1 MSIVTETLGDI
12 RLDEPLAYR
21 NLTLFPL
28 IRPVDGPPEYLT
40 LDQAMADSS
49 IKISEVSESGNVP
62 DIRFENTGNK
72 PTLLVD
78 GEEISGGK
86 QNRILNISILA
97 PAKETITIPVTCV
110 EAGRWGRH
118 DSAYR
123 RERERILRSRHRA
136 EFEEADHIAFM
147 RMRRAKH
154 VAVTQ
159 NLKVAGSRYASQAE
173 VWSEIE
179 DLDGDM
185 GTRSPTRAMRDSY
198 ETHRQSLE
206 QYVQALPAVKD
217 QVGVVFALNNQPVGL
232 DLFDHPH
239 TLSRILPKLVRSHA
253 MEALR
258 EPESVAEVAST
269 DAARDFIG
277 EIVDAATTRY
287 PAIGEGEDLRL
298 ESNQIVGGGL
308 EARERL
314 IHLCAFVEGREPKD
328 PTRSRRSRFWTHR
341 SASRRPN

>member
-1 MSIVTETLGDI
+1 MSIITETLGDI

-21 NLTLFPL
+21 KLTVFPL
-28 IRPVDGPPEYLT
+28 TRPVDGPPEYLT

-49 IKISEVSESGNVP
+49 IKIGEVSESGNVP
-62 DIRFENTGNK
+62 EIRFQNTGSK

-118 DSAYR
+118 DSGYR
-123 RERERILRSRHRA
+123 RERDRILRSRLRA

-147 RMRRAKH
+147 RMRRVKH

-159 NLKVAGSRYASQAE
+159 SLKAAGSRYASQAE

-198 ETHRQSLE
+198 EQRRQSLE
-206 QYVQALPAVKD
+206 EYVQALPMVKD
-217 QVGVVFALNNQPVGL
+217 QVGAAFALNNRLVGL

-239 TLSRILPKLVRSHA
+239 TLSRILPKLIRSHA

-258 EPESVAEVAST
+258 EPDTVAEVASV

-277 EIVDAATTRY
+277 EIVNATTTRY

-298 ESNQIVGGGL
+298 ESNQIVGGAL
-308 EARERL
+308 EARARL
-314 IHLCAFVEGREPKD
+314 IHLCAFAEDDSLKGFNR
-328 PTRSRRSRFWTHR
+328 RRRSRFGARRTT
-341 SASRRPN
+341 SRT

>member
-1 MSIVTETLGDI
+1 MSIITETLGDI

-21 NLTLFPL
+21 KLTVFPL
-28 IRPVDGPPEYLT
+28 TRPVDGPPEYLT

-49 IKISEVSESGNVP
+49 IKIGEVSESGNVP
-62 DIRFENTGNK
+62 EIRFENTGSK
-72 PTLLVD
+72 PTLLID

-118 DSAYR
+118 DSGYR
-123 RERERILRSRHRA
+123 RERDRILRSRHRA

-154 VAVTQ
+154 VAVSQ
-159 NLKVAGSRYASQAE
+159 NLKAAGSRYASQAE

-179 DLDGDM
+179 ALDGDM

-198 ETHRQSLE
+198 EQRRQSLE
-206 QYVQALPAVKD
+206 EYVQALPMVKD
-217 QVGVVFALNNQPVGL
+217 QVGVAFALNNRLVGL

-239 TLSRILPKLVRSHA
+239 TLSRILPKLIRSHA

-258 EPESVAEVAST
+258 EPDTVAEVASV

-277 EIVDAATTRY
+277 EIVNATTTRY
-287 PAIGEGEDLRL
+287 PAVGEGEDLRL
-298 ESNQIVGGGL
+298 ESNQIVGGAL
-308 EARERL
+308 EARARL
-314 IHLCAFVEGREPKD
+314 IHLCAFVEDDSLKGFNGR
-328 PTRSRRSRFWTHR
+328 RRSRFGTR
-341 SASRRPN
+341 RTPSRN

>member
-1 MSIVTETLGDI
+1 MSIITETLGDI

-21 NLTLFPL
+21 KLTVFPL
-28 IRPVDGPPEYLT
+28 TRPVDGPPEYLT

-49 IKISEVSESGNVP
+49 IKIGEVSESGNVP
-62 DIRFENTGNK
+62 EIRFENTGSK
-72 PTLLVD
+72 PTLLID

-118 DSAYR
+118 DSGYR
-123 RERERILRSRHRA
+123 RERDQILRSRYRA

-159 NLKVAGSRYASQAE
+159 SLKVSGSRYASQAE

-179 DLDGDM
+179 NLDGDM

-198 ETHRQSLE
+198 EQRRQSLE
-206 QYVQALPAVKD
+206 EYVQALPAVKN
-217 QVGVVFALNNQPVGL
+217 QVGVAFALNNRLVGL

-239 TLSRILPKLVRSHA
+239 KLSRILPKLVRCHA

-258 EPESVAEVAST
+258 EPESVAEVASA
-269 DAARDFIG
+269 DMAQAFIG
-277 EIVDAATTRY
+277 EIGKAATTRY

-298 ESNQIVGGGL
+298 ESDRIVGGAL
-308 EARERL
+308 EARQRL
-314 IHLCAFVEGREPKD
+314 IHLCVFAEDGEPKG
-328 PTRSRRSRFWTHR
+328 PTSRRRSRIWTHR
-341 SASRRPN
+341 TASRSMN

>member
-1 MSIVTETLGDI
+1 MSIITETLGDI

-21 NLTLFPL
+21 KLTVFPL
-28 IRPVDGPPEYLT
+28 TRPVDGPPEYLT

-49 IKISEVSESGNVP
+49 IKIGEVSESGNVP
-62 DIRFENTGNK
+62 EIRFENTGSK

-118 DSAYR
+118 DSGYR
-123 RERERILRSRHRA
+123 RERDRILRSRHRA

-147 RMRRAKH
+147 KMRRVKH

-159 NLKVAGSRYASQAE
+159 SLKTAGSRYASQAE

-198 ETHRQSLE
+198 EQRRQSLE
-206 QYVQALPAVKD
+206 EYVQALPMVKD
-217 QVGVVFALNNQPVGL
+217 QVGVAFALNNRLVGL

-258 EPESVAEVAST
+258 EPDTVAEVASV

-277 EIVDAATTRY
+277 EIVKATTTRY
-287 PAIGEGEDLRL
+287 PAVGEGEDLRL
-298 ESNQIVGGGL
+298 ESNQIVGGAL
-308 EARERL
+308 EARARL
-314 IHLCAFVEGREPKD
+314 IHLCAFAEDDSLKGFNAR
-328 PTRSRRSRFWTHR
+328 RRSRFGTQR
-341 SASRRPN
+341 TTGRN

>member
-28 IRPVDGPPEYLT
+28 IRPVDGPPDYLT

-123 RERERILRSRHRA
+123 RERDRILRSRHRA

-159 NLKVAGSRYASQAE
+159 SLKAAGSRYASQAE

-198 ETHRQSLE
+198 EQRRQSLE
-206 QYVQALPAVKD
+206 EYVQALPMVKD
-217 QVGVVFALNNQPVGL
+217 QVGVAFALNNRLVGL

-239 TLSRILPKLVRSHA
+239 TLSRILPKLIRSHA

-258 EPESVAEVAST
+258 EPDTVAEVASV

-277 EIVDAATTRY
+277 EIVNATTTRY
-287 PAIGEGEDLRL
+287 PAVGEGEDLRL
-298 ESNQIVGGGL
+298 ESNQIVGGAL
-308 EARERL
+308 EARARL
-314 IHLCAFVEGREPKD
+314 IHLCAFAEDDSLKGFNGR
-328 PTRSRRSRFWTHR
+328 RRSRFGARRTT
-341 SASRRPN
+341 SRI

>member
-1 MSIVTETLGDI
+1 MSIITETLGEI
-12 RLDEPLAYR
+12 HLDEPLAYR
-21 NLTLFPL
+21 KLTLFPL
-28 IRPVDGPPEYLT
+28 TRPVDGPPEYLT

-62 DIRFENTGNK
+62 EIRFENTGSK
-72 PTLLVD
+72 PTLLID
-78 GEEISGGK
+78 GEEISGGM

-123 RERERILRSRHRA
+123 RERDRILKSRHRA

-159 NLKVAGSRYASQAE
+159 SLKAAGSRYASQAE

-179 DLDGDM
+179 NLDGDM

-198 ETHRQSLE
+198 EQRRQSLE
-206 QYVQALPAVKD
+206 EYVQALPVVKD
-217 QVGVVFALNNQPVGL
+217 QVGVLFALNNHMVGL

-258 EPESVAEVAST
+258 EPDTVAEVASV

-277 EIVDAATTRY
+277 EIVNATTTRY

-298 ESNQIVGGGL
+298 ESDQIVGGAL
-308 EARERL
+308 EARARL
-314 IHLCAFVEGREPKD
+314 IHLCAFAEDDDLKGFNR
-328 PTRSRRSRFWTHR
+328 RRRSRFGTR
-341 SASRRPN
+341 RTTSRI

>member
-1 MSIVTETLGDI
+1 MSIITETLGDI

-21 NLTLFPL
+21 KLTVFPL
-28 IRPVDGPPEYLT
+28 TRPVDGPPEYLT

-49 IKISEVSESGNVP
+49 IKIGEVSESGNVP
-62 DIRFENTGNK
+62 EIRFENTGSK

-118 DSAYR
+118 DSGYR
-123 RERERILRSRHRA
+123 RERDQILRSRHRA

-159 NLKVAGSRYASQAE
+159 SLKAAGSRYASQAE

-198 ETHRQSLE
+198 EQRRQSLE
-206 QYVQALPAVKD
+206 EYVQALPMVKD
-217 QVGVVFALNNQPVGL
+217 QVGVAFALNNRLVGL

-258 EPESVAEVAST
+258 EPDTVAEVASV

-277 EIVDAATTRY
+277 EIVKATTTRY
-287 PAIGEGEDLRL
+287 PAVGEGEDLRL
-298 ESNQIVGGGL
+298 ESNQIVGGAL

-314 IHLCAFVEGREPKD
+314 IHLCAFAEDDSLKGFNAR
-328 PTRSRRSRFWTHR
+328 RRSRFGTQR
-341 SASRRPN
+341 PTSRN

>member
-1 MSIVTETLGDI
+1 MSIITETLGDI

-21 NLTLFPL
+21 KLTVFPL
-28 IRPVDGPPEYLT
+28 TRPVDGPPEYLT

-49 IKISEVSESGNVP
+49 IKIGEVSESGNVP
-62 DIRFENTGNK
+62 EIRFENTGSK
-72 PTLLVD
+72 PTLLID

-118 DSAYR
+118 DSGYR
-123 RERERILRSRHRA
+123 RERDQILRSRHRA

-147 RMRRAKH
+147 TMRRVKH

-159 NLKVAGSRYASQAE
+159 SLKTAGSRYASQAE

-185 GTRSPTRAMRDSY
+185 GTRSPTLAMSDSY
-198 ETHRQSLE
+198 EQRRQPLE
-206 QYVQALPAVKD
+206 EYVQALPMVKD
-217 QVGVVFALNNQPVGL
+217 QVGVAFALNNRLVGL

-258 EPESVAEVAST
+258 EPDTVAEVASV

-277 EIVDAATTRY
+277 EIVKATTTRY
-287 PAIGEGEDLRL
+287 PAVGEGEDLRL
-298 ESNQIVGGGL
+298 ESNQIVGGAL

-314 IHLCAFVEGREPKD
+314 IHLCAFAEDDSLKGFNAR
-328 PTRSRRSRFWTHR
+328 RRSRFGT
-341 SASRRPN
+341 RRPTSRN

>member
-1 MSIVTETLGDI
+1 MSIITETLGDI

-21 NLTLFPL
+21 KLTVFPL
-28 IRPVDGPPEYLT
+28 TRPVDGPPEYLT

-49 IKISEVSESGNVP
+49 IKIGEVSESGNVP
-62 DIRFENTGNK
+62 EIRFENTGSK

-118 DSAYR
+118 DSGYR
-123 RERERILRSRHRA
+123 RERDRILRSRLRA

-147 RMRRAKH
+147 RMRRTKH

-159 NLKVAGSRYASQAE
+159 SLKAAGSRYASQAE

-179 DLDGDM
+179 ALDGDM

-198 ETHRQSLE
+198 EQRRQSLE
-206 QYVQALPAVKD
+206 EYVQALPMVKD
-217 QVGVVFALNNQPVGL
+217 QVGVAFALNNRLVGL

-239 TLSRILPKLVRSHA
+239 TLNRILPKLVRSHA

-258 EPESVAEVAST
+258 EPDTVAEVASV

-277 EIVDAATTRY
+277 EIVKATTTRY
-287 PAIGEGEDLRL
+287 PAVGEGEDLRL
-298 ESNQIVGGGL
+298 ESNQIVGGAL
-308 EARERL
+308 EARARL
-314 IHLCAFVEGREPKD
+314 IHLCAFAEDDSLKGINGR
-328 PTRSRRSRFWTHR
+328 RRSRFGTR
-341 SASRRPN
+341 RTTSRN

>member
-1 MSIVTETLGDI
+1 MSIITETLGDI

-21 NLTLFPL
+21 KLTVFPL
-28 IRPVDGPPEYLT
+28 TRPVDGPPEYLT

-49 IKISEVSESGNVP
+49 IKIGEVSESGNVP
-62 DIRFENTGNK
+62 EIRFENTGSK
-72 PTLLVD
+72 PTLLID

-118 DSAYR
+118 DSGYR
-123 RERERILRSRHRA
+123 RERDDRILRSRRRA

-159 NLKVAGSRYASQAE
+159 SLKAAGSRYASQAE

-198 ETHRQSLE
+198 EQRRQSLE
-206 QYVQALPAVKD
+206 EYVQALPMVKD
-217 QVGVVFALNNQPVGL
+217 QVGVAFALNNRLVGL

-258 EPESVAEVAST
+258 EPDTVAEVASV

-277 EIVDAATTRY
+277 EIVNATTTRY
-287 PAIGEGEDLRL
+287 PAVGEGEDLRL
-298 ESNQIVGGGL
+298 ESNQIVGGAL
-308 EARERL
+308 EARARL
-314 IHLCAFVEGREPKD
+314 IHLCAFAEDDSLKGFNGR
-328 PTRSRRSRFWTHR
+328 RRSRFGTR
-341 SASRRPN
+341 RTTSRN

>member
-1 MSIVTETLGDI
+1 MSIITETLGDI
-12 RLDEPLAYR
+12 RLDEPRAYR
-21 NLTLFPL
+21 KLTLFPL
-28 IRPVDGPPEYLT
+28 IRPVEGPPDYLT

-49 IKISEVSESGNVP
+49 IKISEVSESGTVP
-62 DIRFENTGNK
+62 DIRFENTGDK
-72 PTLLVD
+72 STLLVD

-97 PAKETITIPVTCV
+97 PARETITIPVTCV

-123 RERERILRSRHRA
+123 RERDRILRSRQHRA

-179 DLDGDM
+179 NLDGDM

-198 ETHRQSLE
+198 ENRRQSLE
-206 QYVQALPAVKD
+206 KYVQALPAVRD
-217 QVGVVFALNNQPVGL
+217 QVGVVFALNNQVVGL

-239 TLSRILPKLVRSHA
+239 TLNRILPKLVRSHA

-258 EPESVAEVAST
+258 EPDSVAEVAST
-269 DAARDFIG
+269 NGARDFIG

-298 ESNQIVGGGL
+298 ESEQIVGGGL
-308 EARERL
+308 EARDRL
-314 IHLCAFVEGREPKD
+314 IHLCAFAEDRH
-328 PTRSRRSRFWTHR
+328 PTSRSRRSRSRTYR
-341 SASRRPN
+341 SANRRPH

>member
-1 MSIVTETLGDI
+1 MSIITETLGDI

-21 NLTLFPL
+21 KLTVFPL
-28 IRPVDGPPEYLT
+28 TRPVDGPPEYLT

-49 IKISEVSESGNVP
+49 IKIGEVSESGNVP
-62 DIRFENTGNK
+62 EIRFENTGSK

-118 DSAYR
+118 GSALR
-123 RERERILRSRHRA
+123 RERDRILRSRHQA

-159 NLKVAGSRYASQAE
+159 NLKAAGSRYASQAE

-179 DLDGDM
+179 NLDGDM

-198 ETHRQSLE
+198 ENHRHSLE
-206 QYVQALPAVKD
+206 EYVQALPAVKG
-217 QVGVVFALNNQPVGL
+217 QVGVVFALNNRVVGL

-253 MEALR
+253 IEALR
-258 EPESVAEVAST
+258 EPESVAEVASADT
-269 DAARDFIG
+269 AQDFIG
-277 EIVDAATTRY
+277 AIGNATTTRY

-298 ESNQIVGGGL
+298 ESKQIAGGGL
-308 EARERL
+308 EARDRL
-314 IHLCAFVEGREPKD
+314 IHLCAFAEDGDSKD

>member
-1 MSIVTETLGDI
+1 MSIITETLGDI

-21 NLTLFPL
+21 KLTVFPL
-28 IRPVDGPPEYLT
+28 TRPVDGPPEYLT

-49 IKISEVSESGNVP
+49 IKIGEVSESGNVP
-62 DIRFENTGNK
+62 EIRFENTGSK

-118 DSAYR
+118 DSGYR
-123 RERERILRSRHRA
+123 RERDRMLRSRHRA

-159 NLKVAGSRYASQAE
+159 SLKAAGSRYASQAE

-198 ETHRQSLE
+198 EQRRQSLE
-206 QYVQALPAVKD
+206 EYVQALPMVKD
-217 QVGVVFALNNQPVGL
+217 QVGVAFALNNRLVGL

-258 EPESVAEVAST
+258 EPDTVAEVASV

-277 EIVDAATTRY
+277 EIVNATTTRY
-287 PAIGEGEDLRL
+287 PAVGEGEDLRL
-298 ESNQIVGGGL
+298 ESNQIVGGAL
-308 EARERL
+308 EARARL
-314 IHLCAFVEGREPKD
+314 IHLCAFAEDDSLKGFNGR
-328 PTRSRRSRFWTHR
+328 RRSRFGT
-341 SASRRPN
+341 RRTTGRN